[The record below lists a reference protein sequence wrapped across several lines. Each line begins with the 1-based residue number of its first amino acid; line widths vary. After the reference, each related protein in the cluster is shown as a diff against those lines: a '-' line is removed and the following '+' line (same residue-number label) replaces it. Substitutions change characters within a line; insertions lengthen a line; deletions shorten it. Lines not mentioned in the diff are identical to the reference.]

1 MITSGKSRLARAAA
15 VVFCGAAAMLA
26 AAPAADATAPAITVS
41 PASGLSDGQSVSVT
55 GGGFPAGESIAVVQC
70 NAPADPAQTS
80 CNYADYVSTTAD
92 SSGAV
97 NASIVVRAS
106 FMGTNPG
113 TGQPAGQVDCAAG
126 PCTIAVGSQA
136 DPAIFAPPATI
147 TFGG

>member
-1 MITSGKSRLARAAA
+1 MITSGKSRVAKAAA
-15 VVFCGAAAMLA
+15 VVFCGAAAMMV
-26 AAPAADATAPAITVS
+26 AAPAAHAAAPAITVT
-41 PASGLSDGQSVSVT
+41 PASGLSDGQSVSIG

-70 NAPADPAQTS
+70 NAPSDPAQTS
-80 CNYADYVSTTAD
+80 CNYADYVSTVAD

-97 NASIVVRAS
+97 SASIVVRVS
-106 FMGTNPG
+106 FTGTNPG

-136 DPAIFAPPATI
+136 DPSIFAPPAEI

>member
-1 MITSGKSRLARAAA
+1 MITSGKSRLAKAAA
-15 VVFCGAAAMLA
+15 AVFCGAAAMLVV
-26 AAPAADATAPAITVS
+26 APAADAAAPAITVS
-41 PASGLSDGQSVSVT
+41 PASGLSNGQSVSVT
-55 GGGFPAGESIAVVQC
+55 GGGFPARGSIAVVQC

-97 NASIVVRAS
+97 SASIVVRAS
-106 FMGTNPG
+106 FTGTNPG

-126 PCTIAVGSQA
+126 PCTIAVGSQS
-136 DPAIFAPPATI
+136 DPSIFAPPAKI